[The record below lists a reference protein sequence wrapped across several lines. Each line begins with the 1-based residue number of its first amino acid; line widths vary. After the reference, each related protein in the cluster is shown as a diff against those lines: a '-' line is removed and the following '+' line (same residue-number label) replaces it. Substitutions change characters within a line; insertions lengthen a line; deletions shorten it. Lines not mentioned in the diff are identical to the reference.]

1 MKIKLALASLLI
13 AAGLAA
19 PASAHPAHPY
29 GHSHHVGFGGG
40 HQWDFL
46 GAREVNHFSEVDRIH
61 AQGFRKYSQVK
72 ICVANRAVRMQDVD
86 VVFRNGGHQ
95 DLQVRRFLRP
105 GECTRPL
112 DLAGYR
118 RDIRF
123 LNLVYQTAGRNYG
136 PGAVVRVFAR

>member
-29 GHSHHVGFGGG
+29 GHPHHVGFGGG
-40 HQWDFL
+40 YQWDFL